1 VGFAIRKC
9 PSSSPPGDVL
19 RAPLLTLHILG
30 ACVWA
35 GGHLVLAITVLPS
48 ALARRNPRIL
58 RAFETPFEK
67 IGIPALIVQVLTG
80 IWLASQFVPVGRW
93 LAFGSDLEVRIG
105 TKLLL
110 LGLTVALALHAR
122 LRLIP
127 RLDTSNLGLLAAHI
141 LIVTALAVALVIVG
155 VDFRTGALF

>member
-1 VGFAIRKC
+1 M
-9 PSSSPPGDVL
+9 
-19 RAPLLTLHILG
+19 
-30 ACVWA
+30 
-35 GGHLVLAITVLPS
+35 
-48 ALARRNPRIL
+48 
-58 RAFETPFEK
+58 
-67 IGIPALIVQVLTG
+67 
-80 IWLASQFVPVGRW
+80 
-93 LAFGSDLEVRIG
+93 RIG

>member
-1 VGFAIRKC
+1 M
-9 PSSSPPGDVL
+9 
-19 RAPLLTLHILG
+19 RALLLTLHILG

-48 ALARRNPRIL
+48 ALARRDPRIL
-58 RAFETPFEK
+58 RAFEGPFER
-67 IGIPALIVQVLTG
+67 IGIPALVVQVLTG
-80 IWLASQFVPVGRW
+80 VWLAGQFVPATRW
-93 LAFGSDLEVRIG
+93 FAFGNALEVRIG
-105 TKLLL
+105 AKLLL

-127 RLDTSNLGLLAAHI
+127 RLDSSNLGLLAAHI
-141 LIVTALAVALVIVG
+141 IVVTAVAVALVVIG

>member
-1 VGFAIRKC
+1 MIA
-9 PSSSPPGDVL
+9 L
-19 RAPLLTLHILG
+19 LLTLHILG

-35 GGHLVLAITVLPS
+35 GGHLVLALTILPS
-48 ALARRNPRIL
+48 ALARRDPRIL
-58 RAFETPFEK
+58 RGFEEPFER
-67 IGIPALIVQVLTG
+67 IGIPALVVQVVTG
-80 IWLASQFVPVGRW
+80 AWLASQFVPMSRW
-93 LAFGSDLEVRIG
+93 LAFGSALEVRIG

-127 RLDTSNLGLLAAHI
+127 RLDNSNLGLLAVHI
-141 LIVTALAVALVIVG
+141 ILVTAVAVALVIVG